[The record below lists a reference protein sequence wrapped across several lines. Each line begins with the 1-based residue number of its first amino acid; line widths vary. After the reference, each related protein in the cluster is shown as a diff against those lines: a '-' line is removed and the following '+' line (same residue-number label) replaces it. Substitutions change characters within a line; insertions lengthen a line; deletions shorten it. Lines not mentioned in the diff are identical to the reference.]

1 MNRQAILSTKYI
13 LDLLNDNTDLTS
25 IVGDRI
31 FPLDATQ
38 STAFPFIVIQRDNIV
53 INYLT
58 KDQYVNDE
66 AVVSIY
72 VVSQSYLQAVN
83 IAQLVRLSLER
94 KHNDVIEDIKFTGA
108 QESYYNN
115 SFVQVLN
122 FNIEYK

>member
-1 MNRQAILSTKYI
+1 MSKQALFTTKYI
-13 LDLLNDNTDLTS
+13 LELLNANSELVD
-25 IVGDRI
+25 IVADRI
-31 FPLDATQ
+31 FPLDAKQ
-38 STAFPFIVIQRDNIV
+38 STTFPFIVIQRDNIV

-66 AVVSIY
+66 ANVSIY
-72 VVSQSYLQAVN
+72 IVSQTYLQAID

>member
-1 MNRQAILSTKYI
+1 MSKQALFTTKYI
-13 LDLLNDNTDLTS
+13 LELLNANSELVD
-25 IVGDRI
+25 IVADRI
-31 FPLDATQ
+31 FPLDAKQ
-38 STAFPFIVIQRDNIV
+38 STTFPFIVIQRDNIV

-66 AVVSIY
+66 ANVSIY
-72 VVSQSYLQAVN
+72 IVSQTYLQAID

-94 KHNDVIEDIKFTGA
+94 KSNNVIEDIKFTGA